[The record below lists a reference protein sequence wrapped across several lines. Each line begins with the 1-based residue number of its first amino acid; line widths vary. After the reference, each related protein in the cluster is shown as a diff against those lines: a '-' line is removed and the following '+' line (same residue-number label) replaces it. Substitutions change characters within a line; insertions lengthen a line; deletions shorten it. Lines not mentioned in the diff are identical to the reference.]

1 MGRGTPTSTAEA
13 TKYAAGARLSPAY
26 LASVTFSC
34 LESHRT
40 RFPSCN
46 QEISLPS
53 PLHCERRQSL
63 EIRCLSLQPR
73 ISCLIRSIFPAPI
86 IPSLG
91 GTVLKMDST
100 PYSPIATGFG
110 EDDDIVEFEENM
122 FSTTDVPEQR
132 PRAEESEREKWES
145 QRFSSK
151 FRVVMLDLK
160 DSVRWDD
167 SYGSPSTPVIEDYK
181 KEALLTGSERGDNTN
196 PTFFQMLARY
206 TDEFAYL
213 SAGARRA
220 VIRTIVAFKEKE
232 KAARGTSEEEVSG
245 QPALNLAVKFD
256 NDEFID
262 CVMECWPSGFSELI
276 DMQDNEGENCLHLVF
291 ALPDLG
297 RATKAGIKAAR
308 DAALSRGQKIIPKAR
323 AESLAAVD
331 RDGNTPIHHAM
342 HYLMCSNRGEDY
354 INLVKTMIIK
364 GDKIMMA
371 NRGPINRRKESPL
384 LYCSRTLKVIRD
396 AKQRAEV
403 AASQRSAAAR
413 QAPNP
418 KDNVNGA
425 RDQRDTKP
433 RNTEEGQ
440 DGKMMMAA
448 NRGRPMQ
455 QPGVD
460 KISVLLRGGQ
470 ERPMGSAETSNLY
483 RGTAINRPGS
493 PAASVGK
500 PESYPGKGAETRPQ
514 VAQPPNQSAGKTP
527 APAADESKSS
537 ARILIDFLTR
547 HYIRTRTDFDARNLI
562 YGVNSSGE
570 LYWQV
575 RVCILMLSAFLSEEG
590 LSSAD

>member
-1 MGRGTPTSTAEA
+1 
-13 TKYAAGARLSPAY
+13 
-26 LASVTFSC
+26 
-34 LESHRT
+34 
-40 RFPSCN
+40 
-46 QEISLPS
+46 
-53 PLHCERRQSL
+53 
-63 EIRCLSLQPR
+63 
-73 ISCLIRSIFPAPI
+73 
-86 IPSLG
+86 
-91 GTVLKMDST
+91 MDSA
-100 PYSPIATGFG
+100 PYNPVVAGFVG
-110 EDDDIVEFEENM
+110 EEEDEMVEFEENM

-167 SYGSPSTPVIEDYK
+167 SYGSPSIPVIEDYK

-206 TDEFAYL
+206 TDEFGYL

-232 KAARGTSEEEVSG
+232 KASSTGTSEEQVSG

-291 ALPDLG
+291 ALPDLA
-297 RATKAGIKAAR
+297 RATKGGIKTAR
-308 DAALSRGQKIIPKAR
+308 DAALSRGQKIIPQAR
-323 AESLAAVD
+323 AESLGAVD

-354 INLVKTMIIK
+354 INLVKTMIIN
-364 GDKIMMA
+364 GDKVMMA
-371 NRGPINRRKESPL
+371 NRGPINRWKESPL
-384 LYCSRTLKVIRD
+384 LFCSRTLKLIRD

-413 QAPNP
+413 QPPIP
-418 KDNVNGA
+418 KDNVNGVK
-425 RDQRDTKP
+425 DQRDTKP
-433 RNTEEGQ
+433 RNPEDGQ
-440 DGKMMMAA
+440 DGKRMMTA
-448 NRGRPMQ
+448 NKGRPMQ
-455 QPGVD
+455 QAGVD
-460 KISVLLRGGQ
+460 KISVLIPRGGQ
-470 ERPMGSAETSNLY
+470 DRPMGPPETSNLY
-483 RGTAINRPGS
+483 RGTGIIRPSS

-500 PESYPGKGAETRPQ
+500 PESYPGKGAETKPQ
-514 VAQPPNQSAGKTP
+514 VAQTPTQSTSKPVVP
-527 APAADESKSS
+527 APDESKSS
-537 ARILIDFLTR
+537 ARVLIDFLTR

-570 LYWQV
+570 LELYV
-575 RVCILMLSAFLSEEG
+575 DAISLPLGA
-590 LSSAD
+590 